1 MGNRDETC
9 GAVIEER
16 SSSGAANELPAAPPP
31 IVIRPLRGT
40 DIEQVSRIER
50 RSFPTPWSTQA
61 YVTEIA
67 NPSACYLVAAVGER
81 AETVVGY
88 GGTWVIMDEAHITT
102 LGVDPGARRHK
113 VGERLLCELLLAA
126 QRLGATRA
134 TLEVRESNTAAK
146 NLYAK
151 YGFVSVGQRKGYYSD
166 NNENA
171 DILWINDM
179 TTNDWRRRFD
189 ANRAALVLPV

>member
-1 MGNRDETC
+1 VTDEQRRD
-9 GAVIEER
+9 
-16 SSSGAANELPAAPPP
+16 AAGLPDALPPL
-31 IVIRPLRGT
+31 VIRPMRGT
-40 DIEQVSRIER
+40 DIEQVSRVER

-67 NPSACYLVAAVGER
+67 NPSACYLVAALGER

-102 LGVDPGARRHK
+102 LGVDPTVRGRK
-113 VGERLLCELLLAA
+113 IGERLLCELLVAA
-126 QRLGATRA
+126 RRLGATRA

-151 YGFVSVGQRKGYYSD
+151 YGFAWVAQRKGYYTD

-179 TTNDWRRRFD
+179 TTSDWRRVFNQ
-189 ANRAALVLPV
+189 NRKALGLPPV